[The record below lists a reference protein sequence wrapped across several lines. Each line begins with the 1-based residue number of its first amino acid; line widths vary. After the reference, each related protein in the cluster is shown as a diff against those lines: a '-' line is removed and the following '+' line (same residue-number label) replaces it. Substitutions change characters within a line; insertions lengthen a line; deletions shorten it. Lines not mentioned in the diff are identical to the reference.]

1 MFAFL
6 LVILCSVIILGCVAE
21 LQQTMRLLVVAH
33 QVGILLHNPIPN
45 NAFEER
51 VVDSEVL
58 GRIGLA
64 ELPVTHLAHE
74 LGGVLH
80 NCNYINFRLA
90 PMGCATKL
98 IWFWNP
104 KLLILLNQGTS
115 FKNCGRFRNIHNSRL
130 YGSSPGSAQRAAGGW
145 QWAVS
150 VCGWV
155 EQTLNSGLLPA
166 GGRH

>member
-21 LQQTMRLLVVAH
+21 LQQTLRLLVVAH

-64 ELPVTHLAHE
+64 ALPVAHFANE

-98 IWFWNP
+98 IWFLESKIVN
-104 KLLILLNQGTS
+104 LTE
-115 FKNCGRFRNIHNSRL
+115 SR
-130 YGSSPGSAQRAAGGW
+130 YKFQKVGPVPQQS
-145 QWAVS
+145 
-150 VCGWV
+150 
-155 EQTLNSGLLPA
+155 
-166 GGRH
+166 